1 MVENIEEK
9 LADFDL
15 LIVRGLLSAVY
26 FQLLEQIQHPLN
38 EEEILPS
45 LVTDIVPSNLFV

>member
-1 MVENIEEK
+1 MVENVEEK

-15 LIVRGLLSAVY
+15 LLMRGLLPAID
-26 FQLLEQIQHPLN
+26 FQLLEQVQHPLN